1 MALTSYEPRDV
12 MSRLQ
17 REINRLFDIDST
29 DSEPSSDVLSDW
41 SPAVDILEF
50 DDNFSLYVDL
60 PGVSADAVELTLE
73 NSVLTIS
80 GQREKAV
87 DGDKQPA
94 RRRLERGTGRFYR
107 RFILPRSIDQEKVKA
122 HSRDGVLEISIPKQA
137 KAQPRRIEIAA

>member
-1 MALTSYEPRDV
+1 MALTQHEPRDV

-17 REINRLFDIDST
+17 REINRLFDLDTT
-29 DSEPSSDVLSDW
+29 DAEPSSDVLSDW

-50 DDNFSLYVDL
+50 DEYFSLFVDL
-60 PGVSADAVELTLE
+60 PGIGPDAVELTLE

-80 GQREKAV
+80 GQREKSV
-87 DGDKQPA
+87 EDDTKPV

-107 RFILPRSIDQEKVKA
+107 RFILPRSVDQEKVKA
-122 HSRDGVLEISIPKQA
+122 QSRNGVLEIKIPKQA